1 MTPNNEVL
9 RIFSGIAEDIAVFK
23 KATNKADAEYA
34 QAVEIAKEKAR
45 EYKDERGELA
55 KRKDKARSAHKADIF
70 SADTTFV
77 MNMQKC
83 HIPLMR
89 DYLRKYLCSAPDASF
104 MATLSYYR
112 QFNLTMTKTELNNLL
127 NMAGGNYIAL
137 KCLATVAKDCG
148 GWKVDTPSAE
158 QFEKDI
164 ALLEGRMTQRPVLW
178 HDTEHHK
185 AACETRDT
193 SSATSRAEAIRA
205 LKAYGIE
212 NGEDTIGWKATSMEL
227 LGAKASFDTVVGRIE
242 EMMERWSTGFT
253 PSVSSYANELKKAG
267 IDGEAAAQIGEVM
280 QQVDAANIA
289 NSAKVKSGEAEKI
302 ARQIGERHS
311 KAARESKAILE
322 AYENQ

>member
-45 EYKDERGELA
+45 EYKDERGELQR
-55 KRKDKARSAHKADIF
+55 RKDKARSAHKAEIF
-70 SADTTFV
+70 AADTSLV

-178 HDTEHHK
+178 HDTEHHH

-212 NGEDTIGWKATSMEL
+212 NGEDTVWKATSIDL
-227 LGAKASFDTVVGRIE
+227 LGAKGTFDEVVGRID
-242 EMMERWSTGFT
+242 EMMERWSTGFV

-280 QQVDAANIA
+280 QQVDAAHIA
-289 NSAKVKSGEAEKI
+289 DSAKVKSGEAEKI
-302 ARQIGERHS
+302 AQQIGVHHS
-311 KAARESKAILE
+311 KANAEAKKVLE
-322 AYENQ
+322 AYTDK